1 MIDEKLQKKIDAAI
15 KLLQSVAKR
24 TDGALE
30 IAYSGGKDSDVILQL
45 AKEAG
50 IEYRAIYKNTTIDP
64 PGTIKHVRERGV
76 EMLRPKETFFQIVA
90 RAGMPTRFTRFCCGY
105 LKEYKVGEK
114 SVIGVR
120 KSESRARAK
129 RYNEPT
135 ECRYYGSH
143 KPENHVE
150 QIFPILEWTDEDVL
164 QFILDRKITL
174 APIYYDENGEIDI
187 KRRLGCMCCPL
198 ASEKKRRA
206 QFAQWPKM
214 VRAYY
219 RAARK
224 YFDTHPN
231 GRAAERYHGDACE
244 WLYREINYPREDKGQ
259 EVRESVQ
266 GRCKELLEEQ
276 FGVSLTL

>member
-1 MIDEKLQKKIDAAI
+1 MIDKELQKKIDAAI

-24 TDGALE
+24 TEGALE

-64 PGTIKHVRERGV
+64 PGTIKHALDMGA
-76 EMLRPKETFFQIVA
+76 EMIRPKETFFHLIE
-90 RAGMPTRFTRFCCGY
+90 RAGMPTRFTRFCCAY

-120 KSESRARAK
+120 KSESRARAN

-135 ECRYYGSH
+135 ACRWYGSH

-150 QIFPILEWTDEDVL
+150 QIFPILEWTDDDVL
-164 QFILDRKITL
+164 QFILDREITL
-174 APIYYDENGEIDI
+174 APVYYDENGEIDI

-206 QFAQWPKM
+206 QFAERPKM

-224 YFDTHPN
+224 YLANKPD
-231 GRAAERYHGDACE
+231 GKVAQRYQGDAYE
-244 WLYREINYPREDKGQ
+244 WLYREINYPREDKWQ